1 MQSKVDV
8 AVMIGSGVPAS
19 LRALGQ
25 SVCWVVLLNGER
37 RGTAFPVAMK
47 RKSAGLPG
55 WRNCAPKRPAAC
67 IEPEASEPDACAGSG
82 RRPPAPNRRL
92 HAVVL

>member
-25 SVCWVVLLNGER
+25 RVCWVVLVNGDR
-37 RGTAFPVAMK
+37 RGTAFSSRTEAQEC
-47 RKSAGLPG
+47 RAAWLAQLNAGT
-55 WRNCAPKRPAAC
+55 
-67 IEPEASEPDACAGSG
+67 PDS
-82 RRPPAPNRRL
+82 L
-92 HAVVL
+92 H

>member
-19 LRALGQ
+19 LRATGK

-37 RGTAFPVAMK
+37 RGTAFSSRDEAEEC
-47 RKSAGLPG
+47 RAAWLAQLSAELPD
-55 WRNCAPKRPAAC
+55 
-67 IEPEASEPDACAGSG
+67 S
-82 RRPPAPNRRL
+82 L
-92 HAVVL
+92 H

>member
-8 AVMIGSGVPAS
+8 AVMIGSGVPAT

-37 RGTAFPVAMK
+37 RGTAFCSRDEAEEC
-47 RKSAGLPG
+47 R
-55 WRNCAPKRPAAC
+55 AAWLAQLNA
-67 IEPEASEPDACAGSG
+67 EKPDS
-82 RRPPAPNRRL
+82 L
-92 HAVVL
+92 H

>member
-1 MQSKVDV
+1 MQSKIDV

-37 RGTAFPVAMK
+37 RGTAFSSRVEAEECK
-47 RKSAGLPG
+47 
-55 WRNCAPKRPAAC
+55 AAW
-67 IEPEASEPDACAGSG
+67 IAQMRVETPDS
-82 RRPPAPNRRL
+82 L
-92 HAVVL
+92 H

>member
-1 MQSKVDV
+1 MDGKVDV

-37 RGTAFPVAMK
+37 RGTAFSSRDEAEECK
-47 RKSAGLPG
+47 AAWLAQLNTATPG
-55 WRNCAPKRPAAC
+55 SLCYAR
-67 IEPEASEPDACAGSG
+67 G
-82 RRPPAPNRRL
+82 
-92 HAVVL
+92 